1 MSRSARGVLVDP
13 SSEHLPPVDIPV
25 RIDSLDET
33 VTVNIIEWKKKLR
46 GTQHIYFCDGNGAA
60 LLDIPAELPS
70 RDIVFTAYVCWDG
83 FKDQDTSATL
93 AILGGEDLGAK
104 ILEAGR
110 DAIRPHVRRILAR

>member
-1 MSRSARGVLVDP
+1 
-13 SSEHLPPVDIPV
+13 V

>member
-1 MSRSARGVLVDP
+1 
-13 SSEHLPPVDIPV
+13 V

-83 FKDQDTSATL
+83 
-93 AILGGEDLGAK
+93 
-104 ILEAGR
+104 
-110 DAIRPHVRRILAR
+110 